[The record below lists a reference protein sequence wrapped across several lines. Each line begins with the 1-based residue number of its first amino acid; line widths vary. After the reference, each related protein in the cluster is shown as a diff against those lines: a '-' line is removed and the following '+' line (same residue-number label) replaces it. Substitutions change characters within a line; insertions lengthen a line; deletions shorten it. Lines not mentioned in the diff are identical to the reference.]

1 MLSLK
6 YYKRLQYLYDE
17 YKIFVEKYGTPSL
30 VEEQSDDGIHIDPTL
45 AQQFDLIQLSK
56 TDNLTTASL
65 FDRLLEQYRD
75 EEEKHCNSIVN
86 YIVKL
91 LKSRSRRYI
100 KEK

>member
-1 MLSLK
+1 M
-6 YYKRLQYLYDE
+6 QYLYDE
-17 YKIFVEKYGTPSL
+17 YQIFVEKYGTISP
-30 VEEQSDDGIHIDPTL
+30 VKEPNDGRINIDPTL
-45 AQQFDLIQLSK
+45 AQQFDLIQLNK
-56 TDNLTTASL
+56 TDNLATASL